1 MTSDLRMAAAIV
13 GAAET
18 EELGI
23 IPDQSALQLHA
34 DAAIRALA
42 DAGIDKV

>member
-1 MTSDLRMAAAIV
+1 MSHPLRMAAAIV

-23 IPDQSALQLHA
+23 IPDRSALQLHA

-42 DAGIDKV
+42 DAVI